1 MKIIQKTVLKKLQ
14 RLSKSAIRALVNAPH
29 RPLSLYPSKI
39 KNIDTANLR
48 RISKANQMIAPQNNI
63 LASIMYPFDLFSPLF
78 FNANKT
84 YAVTRAYLLSQL
96 AVSAR
101 MKATEAIKA
110 VKARVKKKQKAAC
123 PQSSQTAIR
132 YDAK

>member
-1 MKIIQKTVLKKLQ
+1 MKLLRTIKLKLNIPPDFIKPTVEAYTKAFNFVCQ
-14 RLSKSAIRALVNAPH
+14 TGWDDSDSDGV
-29 RPLSLYPSKI
+29 SLH
-39 KNIDTANLR
+39 
-48 RISKANQMIAPQNNI
+48 
-63 LASIMYPFDLFSPLF
+63 
-78 FNANKT
+78 NKT
-84 YAVTRAYLLSQL
+84 YFITRGYLPSQL